1 MTTGDPRAVPTAQTA
16 AAALPEGGAP
26 QPVEDAR
33 PGLAPLLVLLGA
45 TLIWGSTFVVTK
57 DALVSLSTWSLLT
70 WRMGLAATALVL
82 LAGRRLATLGRRGIW
97 RAMTIGALLGTG
109 FGAQTVGLTATT
121 PATNGFVTGLMVVLA
136 PLVAW
141 LVFRRHFRAW
151 TWIAVAMATAG
162 LWLMSGTGGADSLVG
177 IGYTVLG
184 AALFAGQIATV
195 SQWAADMDPL
205 ALTAVQV
212 TTAWLVVAAFGIGT
226 GSLSV
231 PRGGSSWLA
240 LGYLALVATVLGLVA
255 QVWAQARM
263 SAARAAVVMTM
274 EPVFAG
280 IFAVAAGQAL
290 TARLVLGGAVIVA
303 AMLLVELTGSSA
315 TAPTGGSA
323 IAASHSAH
331 T

>member
-1 MTTGDPRAVPTAQTA
+1 M
-16 AAALPEGGAP
+16 
-26 QPVEDAR
+26 EDAR

-45 TLIWGSTFVVTK
+45 TLIWGSTFVITK
-57 DALVSLSTWSLLT
+57 DALDSLTTWSLLT
-70 WRMGLAATALVL
+70 WRMGLAAAALML
-82 LAGRRLATLGRRGIW
+82 LAGRRLANLGRRGTL
-97 RAMTIGALLGTG
+97 RAMTIGVLLGTG
-109 FGAQTVGLTATT
+109 FGAQTVGLTATS

-141 LVFRRHFRAW
+141 VVFRRHFRAW
-151 TWIAVAMATAG
+151 TWVAVVMAAAG

-195 SQWAADMDPL
+195 SQWAAGIDPL

-212 TTAWLVVAAFGIGT
+212 TTAWLVVAAFGVGT
-226 GSLSV
+226 ATLSF
-231 PRGGSSWLA
+231 PHDASSWLA
-240 LGYLALVATVLGLVA
+240 LGYLALIATVLGLVA

-290 TARLVLGGAVIVA
+290 TTRLVLGGAVIVA

-315 TAPTGGSA
+315 TAQSGGSA
-323 IAASHSAH
+323 AAASAEQH
-331 T
+331 